1 MLNALRLLGGVPS
14 AYFEQRTGLSFSSI
28 QPMLSQAIKDGLL
41 LDSMSTIAPTEKG
54 SLFLNELLQR
64 FIDEMDISSQT
75 NTPQENQINI
85 KSLD

>member
-1 MLNALRLLGGVPS
+1 MLN
-14 AYFEQRTGLSFSSI
+14 
-28 QPMLSQAIKDGLL
+28 QAIKDGLL
-41 LDSMSTIAPTEKG
+41 LDSMNTIAPTEKG

>member
-1 MLNALRLLGGVPS
+1 MLNALRLLEGVPS
-14 AYFEQRTGLSFSSI
+14 AYFEQRTGLPINSI

-41 LDSMSTIAPTEKG
+41 LNSNNAIAPTEKG

-75 NTPQENQINI
+75 NTAQENQINI